1 MFHLK
6 RDILVIKIVIVFI
19 FVESWLGACL
29 HVMKANSARVVMLSR
44 PHQEVQSWF
53 HVFGV

>member
-19 FVESWLGACL
+19 FVESWLGAFL